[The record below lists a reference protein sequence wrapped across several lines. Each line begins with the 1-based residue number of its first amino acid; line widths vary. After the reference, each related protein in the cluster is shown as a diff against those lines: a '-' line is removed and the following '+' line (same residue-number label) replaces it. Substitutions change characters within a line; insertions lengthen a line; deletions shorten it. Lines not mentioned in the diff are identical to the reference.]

1 MLYSHR
7 CRDRVN
13 KGDIMKNRKAITISL
28 FIASI
33 ILIVAGIMRGEHLAV
48 LNKAINICMQCIGIG

>member
-1 MLYSHR
+1 MDNR
-7 CRDRVN
+7 N
-13 KGDIMKNRKAITISL
+13 KITIVL

>member
-1 MLYSHR
+1 M
-7 CRDRVN
+7 N
-13 KGDIMKNRKAITISL
+13 NRNRITMVL

>member
-1 MLYSHR
+1 MRFLHR
-7 CRDRVN
+7 CRDRAG
-13 KGDIMKNRKAITISL
+13 KGDVMDNRNKITIVL